1 MINGVGAVVTA
12 SATVIF
18 LVSKFLEGAWV
29 VVVAVPLLIVLF
41 NRVEA
46 YYSRAAEELATGVI
60 PPQPERKRTLVVV
73 PVTNVSRLTQHVLS
87 EAISLGDEVM
97 AVTVV
102 FDGEPVGVPETDV
115 ERAWQQ
121 WSPGVDLRVV
131 HTDFASIAAHRA
143 AG

>member
-1 MINGVGAVVTA
+1 MSQDGPRRAMINGVGAVVTA

-87 EAISLGDEVM
+87 EAIIARGRGHGR
-97 AVTVV
+97 
-102 FDGEPVGVPETDV
+102 DG
-115 ERAWQQ
+115 
-121 WSPGVDLRVV
+121 RVRRR
-131 HTDFASIAAHRA
+131 TGGRTRD
-143 AG
+143 